1 MQCIPTN
8 LRDKIDKLNDV
19 EDKEHNDSDE
29 PLGAQ

>member
-8 LRDKIDKLNDV
+8 LRDKSDELNDV

-29 PLGAQ
+29 PLDVQ